1 VSTRSPRRT
10 GFTLVEV
17 VVALTVLQVC
27 LLGAL
32 GLVLL
37 ATREAGTALLL
48 ERAAAEAAEV
58 ADSLAHGGAAGSGE
72 SVRGGWRVWWDA
84 ASGDGTFV
92 RAAPANDPLAA
103 PLVELW
109 VP

>member
-1 VSTRSPRRT
+1 VSARVPRRT

-17 VVALTVLQVC
+17 VVALTILQVC

-32 GLVLL
+32 GLILL

-58 ADSLAHGGAAGSGE
+58 ADSLAHNGVSGSGE
-72 SVRGGWRVWWDA
+72 FVRGAWRVQWEA
-84 ASGDGTFV
+84 VPQDGAIV
-92 RAAPANDPLAA
+92 LAVPANDPLAP